1 MQADNQLQKKVVNY
15 YIFDEDGNFLT
26 NYDMIHILLLS
37 QEKMQYHNETFQKY
51 FIHDWNLF
59 YLKKIKANR
68 Y

>member
-1 MQADNQLQKKVVNY
+1 MQADNQLQKKVNY

-37 QEKMQYHNETFQKY
+37 QEKMQYHNEAFQKY
-51 FIHDWNLF
+51 FIHD